1 MKDTTTQKEPFVS
14 NIAKEL
20 ETLRLVY
27 GCYYH
32 PSSNDF
38 FGTSGTRGWFV
49 DMTSSAVRSEQL
61 SPTIQKKKSPYSSI
75 RNYGEQ
81 NKKVA

>member
-1 MKDTTTQKEPFVS
+1 MKDTTTQKKPFVS

-20 ETLRLVY
+20 ETMRLLY

-32 PSSNDF
+32 PASCDP
-38 FGTSGTRGWFV
+38 FGTSETRRLFV
-49 DMTSSAVRSEQL
+49 DFTSSTVRSEQL

-75 RNYGEQ
+75 RNYGEL